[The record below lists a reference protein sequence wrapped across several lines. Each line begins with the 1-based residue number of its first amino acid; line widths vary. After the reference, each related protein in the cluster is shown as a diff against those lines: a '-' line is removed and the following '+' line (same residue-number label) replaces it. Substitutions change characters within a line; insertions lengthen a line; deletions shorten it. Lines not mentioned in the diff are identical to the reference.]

1 LKRKK
6 PWTRQLL
13 MKLKKQKKQKQKQD
27 DRLKKATNTPTPIE
41 WATL

>member
-1 LKRKK
+1 MK
-6 PWTRQLL
+6 P
-13 MKLKKQKKQKQKQD
+13 KKQKKKQKQD